1 METENKLVE
10 AITKGIQEKKGQE
23 ITIADLRGLDGTI
36 ANYFVIC
43 QGNSP
48 TQIEAIAESVSDTVR
63 NDLGEKPIRVI
74 GLEQCY
80 WVAMDYGDVL
90 VHIFVPQAREYYDL
104 DHLWDDAKI
113 TNIPNIDD

>member
-1 METENKLVE
+1 MKTESKLVD

-48 TQIEAIAESVSDTVR
+48 AQIEAIAESVSETVR
-63 NDLGEKPIRVI
+63 KDLDEKPIRVV

-80 WVAMDYGDVL
+80 WVAMDFGDVL
-90 VHIFVPQAREYYDL
+90 VHIFVPQAREFYDL
-104 DHLWDDAKI
+104 DNLWDDAKI
-113 TNIPNIDD
+113 TNIPNID